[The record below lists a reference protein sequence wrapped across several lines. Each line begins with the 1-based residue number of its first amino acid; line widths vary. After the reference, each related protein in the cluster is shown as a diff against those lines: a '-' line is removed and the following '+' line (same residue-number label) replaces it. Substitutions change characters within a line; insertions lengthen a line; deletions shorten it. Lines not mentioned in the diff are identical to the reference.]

1 MWSWYSKTDWVNY
14 AFGVGLLIGLVA
26 ILILSVVSIIKGVF
40 PYGLIA
46 LVIIIVAFVFALR
59 LESPRR

>member
-26 ILILSVVSIIKGVF
+26 ILILSVLSIIKGIF
-40 PYGLIA
+40 PWGLIG
-46 LVIIIVAFVFALR
+46 LVIIVVAFVFALR